1 MSLHNL
7 VPVAMFTALVL
18 TVTPALAAKPAKAK
32 PPTPAQ
38 AEKATATAK
47 SEPASAKNP
56 PPDPKTQPP
65 DPRTQP
71 LRADATLAKLIA
83 TIDKALAAGPPKDAQ
98 SPDPGGSLL
107 QALARSS
114 VIAVLHGHFAI
125 ASSGHALR
133 TGGIPATEV
142 AVTAKTM
149 ATNYESL
156 GQVYTEVAGH
166 KQFAGDLAD
175 IFRVVAVLC
184 GYAKTA
190 SDALGHFAAAPNDL
204 SRAKAFEDAVENY
217 RTRLAAFFAHLEAG
231 ASKGG

>member
-1 MSLHNL
+1 MLLHNL
-7 VPVAMFTALVL
+7 LPIAVFTALVL
-18 TVTPALAAKPAKAK
+18 MVTPAVAAKPAKAK
-32 PPTPAQ
+32 PQAPAP
-38 AEKATATAK
+38 AEKAPAATK
-47 SEPASAKNP
+47 GEPAPAKTP
-56 PPDPKTQPP
+56 APDPKA
-65 DPRTQP
+65 QP

-149 ATNYESL
+149 ATNYEAL

-175 IFRVVAVLC
+175 IFRVVALLC

-204 SRAKAFEDAVENY
+204 SRAKTFEDAVENY